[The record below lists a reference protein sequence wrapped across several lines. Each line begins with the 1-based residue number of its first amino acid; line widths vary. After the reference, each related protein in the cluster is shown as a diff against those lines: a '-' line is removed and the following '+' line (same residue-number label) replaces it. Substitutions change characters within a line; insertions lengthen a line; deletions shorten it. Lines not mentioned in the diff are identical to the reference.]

1 MSIFYNL
8 LTAIFGIIVLSSPL
22 ITIWLNN
29 RHAVKMKELEHHQD
43 LYKTKYLHERE
54 MIENYLSAV
63 AYRIAHPSQVSN
75 EEYNR
80 AYLSV
85 LFLLPDDLRGSLVT
99 INKELERKE
108 TDEAKAQLV
117 ITAGQLRAYLNGLTF
132 TEPAGKSRKAG

>member
-1 MSIFYNL
+1 MGILHNL
-8 LTAIFGIIVLSSPL
+8 LTAILAIILLSSPL
-22 ITIWLNN
+22 GTIWRNN

-54 MIENYLSAV
+54 MIETYLSAV

-99 INKELERKE
+99 INKELEQKE
-108 TDEAKAQLV
+108 TDEVKAQLV
-117 ITAGQLRAYLNGLTF
+117 ATAGQLRAYLNALTF
-132 TEPAGKSRKAG
+132 TEPEGKSRKAG

>member
-1 MSIFYNL
+1 MGILHNL
-8 LTAIFGIIVLSSPL
+8 LTAILGIIVLSSPL
-22 ITIWLNN
+22 VTIWLNN

-54 MIENYLSAV
+54 MIETYLSAV

-99 INKELERKE
+99 INKELEQKE
-108 TDEAKAQLV
+108 TDEVKAQLV
-117 ITAGQLRAYLNGLTF
+117 ATAGQLRAYLNALTF
-132 TEPAGKSRKAG
+132 TEPEGKSRKAG

>member
-1 MSIFYNL
+1 MSFFHDM
-8 LTAIFGIIVLSSPL
+8 LTAILGIIVLSSPL

-29 RHAVKMKELEHHQD
+29 RHAVRMKELEHHQD

-63 AYRIAHPSQVSN
+63 ASRVAHPSQVSN
-75 EEYNR
+75 EEYSR

-85 LFLLPDDLRGSLVT
+85 LFLLPDDLRGSLVL
-99 INKELERKE
+99 INNELEQKE

-117 ITAGQLRAYLNGLTF
+117 ITAGQLRDYLNALTF

>member
-1 MSIFYNL
+1 MGIIHDL
-8 LTAIFGIIVLSSPL
+8 LTAILGIIVLSSPL
-22 ITIWLNN
+22 VTIWLNN
-29 RHAVKMKELEHHQD
+29 RHAVRMKELEHHQD

-99 INKELERKE
+99 INKELEQKE
-108 TDEAKAQLV
+108 TDAAKTHLV
-117 ITAGQLRAYLNGLTF
+117 ATAGQLRAYLNALTF

>member
-1 MSIFYNL
+1 MGTLYTPLSIVL
-8 LTAIFGIIVLSSPL
+8 GIIVVVSPL

-29 RHAVKMKELEHHQD
+29 RHAVKMKELEHRQD

-63 AYRIAHPSQVSN
+63 AYRIAHPSQVSSD
-75 EEYNR
+75 EYTR

-85 LFLLPDDLRGSLVT
+85 LFLLTDDLRGSLVT
-99 INKELERKE
+99 INKELEQKE

-117 ITAGQLRAYLNGLTF
+117 ITAGLLRSYLDALTF
-132 TEPAGKSRKAG
+132 TEPAK

>member
-1 MSIFYNL
+1 MGILQNL
-8 LTAIFGIIVLSSPL
+8 LTVILGIIVVTSPL

-63 AYRIAHPSQVSN
+63 ASRVAHPSQVSN

-85 LFLLPDDLRGSLVT
+85 LFLLPDDLRGALVT

-108 TDEAKAQLV
+108 TDEAKTQLV
-117 ITAGQLRAYLNGLTF
+117 TTAGQLRTYLNGLTF
-132 TEPAGKSRKAG
+132 TEPEVKSHKAG

>member
-1 MSIFYNL
+1 MSILHDL
-8 LTAIFGIIVLSSPL
+8 LTLILGIIVLSSPL

-29 RHAVKMKELEHHQD
+29 RHAVRMKELEHHQD

-54 MIENYLSAV
+54 MIESYLSAV
-63 AYRIAHPSQVSN
+63 ASRVAHPSQVSN

-80 AYLSV
+80 AYLSI
-85 LFLLPDDLRGSLVT
+85 LFLLPDDLRGSLVL
-99 INKELERKE
+99 INNELEQKE

-117 ITAGQLRAYLNGLTF
+117 ITAGQLRNYLNTLTF

>member
-1 MSIFYNL
+1 MGIFQNI
-8 LTAIFGIIVLSSPL
+8 LTVILGIIVVISPL

-54 MIENYLSAV
+54 MIETYLSAV

-75 EEYNR
+75 EEYSR

-85 LFLLPDDLRGSLVT
+85 LFLLPDDLRSSLVL
-99 INKELERKE
+99 INNELEQKE
-108 TDEAKAQLV
+108 TDEAKTQLV
-117 ITAGQLRAYLNGLTF
+117 TTAGQLRAYLNALTF
-132 TEPAGKSRKAG
+132 TEPEGKSRKAG

>member
-1 MSIFYNL
+1 MGIFQNL
-8 LTAIFGIIVLSSPL
+8 LTVILGIIVVISPL

-63 AYRIAHPSQVSN
+63 AYRIAHPSQVSSD
-75 EEYNR
+75 EYNR
-80 AYLSV
+80 AYLSI
-85 LFLLPDDLRGSLVT
+85 LFLLPDDLRNSLVA
-99 INKELERKE
+99 INKELEQKE

-117 ITAGQLRAYLNGLTF
+117 ATAGQLRSYLNALTF
-132 TEPAGKSRKAG
+132 KKPES

>member
-1 MSIFYNL
+1 MGTLYMLFSIVL
-8 LTAIFGIIVLSSPL
+8 GIIVMISPL

-29 RHAVKMKELEHHQD
+29 RHAIKMKELEHQQD

-63 AYRIAHPSQVSN
+63 AYRIAHPSQMSN

-85 LFLLPDDLRGSLVT
+85 LFLLPDDLRGSLVA
-99 INKELERKE
+99 INKELEQKE
-108 TDEAKAQLV
+108 TDEAKSQLV
-117 ITAGQLRAYLNGLTF
+117 TTAGQLRAYLNALTF
-132 TEPAGKSRKAG
+132 TKPAN

>member
-1 MSIFYNL
+1 MGTLYMLFSIVL
-8 LTAIFGIIVLSSPL
+8 GIIVMISPL

-29 RHAVKMKELEHHQD
+29 RHAIKMKELEHQQD

-63 AYRIAHPSQVSN
+63 AYRIAHPSQMSN

-85 LFLLPDDLRGSLVT
+85 LFLLPDDLRGSLVV
-99 INKELERKE
+99 INKELEQKE
-108 TDEAKAQLV
+108 TDEAKSQLV
-117 ITAGQLRAYLNGLTF
+117 TTAGQLRAYLNALTF
-132 TEPAGKSRKAG
+132 TKPAN

>member
-1 MSIFYNL
+1 MGTLYTPLSIVL
-8 LTAIFGIIVLSSPL
+8 GIIVVVSPL

-63 AYRIAHPSQVSN
+63 AYRIAHPSQVSSD
-75 EEYNR
+75 EYNR

-85 LFLLPDDLRGSLVT
+85 LFLLTDDLRGSLVT
-99 INKELERKE
+99 INKELDQKE
-108 TDEAKAQLV
+108 TDKAKAQLV
-117 ITAGQLRAYLNGLTF
+117 ITAGQLRSYLDALTF
-132 TEPAGKSRKAG
+132 TEPAK

>member
-1 MSIFYNL
+1 MGIFQNL
-8 LTAIFGIIVLSSPL
+8 VTVILGIIVLSSPL

-63 AYRIAHPSQVSN
+63 AYRIAHPSQVSSD
-75 EEYNR
+75 EYNR

-99 INKELERKE
+99 INKELEQKE

-117 ITAGQLRAYLNGLTF
+117 TTAGQLRAYLNALTF
-132 TEPAGKSRKAG
+132 TEPEGKSRKAG

>member
-1 MSIFYNL
+1 MGIFQNL
-8 LTAIFGIIVLSSPL
+8 LTVILGIIVVISPL

-63 AYRIAHPSQVSN
+63 ASRVAHPSQVSN

-80 AYLSV
+80 AYLSI
-85 LFLLPDDLRGSLVT
+85 LFLLPDDLRGSLVA
-99 INKELERKE
+99 INKELEQKE
-108 TDEAKAQLV
+108 TDEAKTQLV
-117 ITAGQLRAYLNGLTF
+117 ATAGQLRSYLNALTF
-132 TEPAGKSRKAG
+132 KKPES

>member
-1 MSIFYNL
+1 MGILHDL
-8 LTAIFGIIVLSSPL
+8 LTLILGIIVLSSPL
-22 ITIWLNN
+22 VTIWLNN

-63 AYRIAHPSQVSN
+63 AYRIAHPSQVSSD
-75 EEYNR
+75 EYNR

-85 LFLLPDDLRGSLVT
+85 LFLLPDDLRGSLVA
-99 INKELERKE
+99 INKELEQKE
-108 TDEAKAQLV
+108 TDEAKTHLV
-117 ITAGQLRAYLNGLTF
+117 ATAGQLRAYLNALTF

>member
-1 MSIFYNL
+1 MGIFQNL
-8 LTAIFGIIVLSSPL
+8 LTVILGIIVLSSPL

-63 AYRIAHPSQVSN
+63 AYRIAHPSQVSSD
-75 EEYNR
+75 EYNR

-85 LFLLPDDLRGSLVT
+85 LFLLPDDLRSSLVT
-99 INKELERKE
+99 INKELEQKE

-117 ITAGQLRAYLNGLTF
+117 TTAGQLRAYLNALTF
-132 TEPAGKSRKAG
+132 TEPEGKSRKAG

>member
-1 MSIFYNL
+1 MGIFQNL
-8 LTAIFGIIVLSSPL
+8 LTVILGVIVVISPL

-29 RHAVKMKELEHHQD
+29 RHAVRMKELEHHQD

-54 MIENYLSAV
+54 MIETYLSAV

-99 INKELERKE
+99 INKELEQKE
-108 TDEAKAQLV
+108 TDEVKAQLV
-117 ITAGQLRAYLNGLTF
+117 ATAGQLRAYLNALTF
-132 TEPAGKSRKAG
+132 TEPEGKSRKAG